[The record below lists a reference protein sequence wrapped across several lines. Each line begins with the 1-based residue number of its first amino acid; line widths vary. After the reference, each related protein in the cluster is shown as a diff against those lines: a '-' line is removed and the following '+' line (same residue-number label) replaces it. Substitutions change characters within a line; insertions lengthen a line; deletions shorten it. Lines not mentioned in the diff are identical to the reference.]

1 MDNIRDYNVGNSNYA
16 THGNMQSWDI
26 WINYKLNP
34 FDADILKRTLR
45 TKAEGGMTP
54 EEARKLDYKKII
66 HICKERLRQIAEG
79 ITWFAESIKPVITID
94 MIVKEYKLDEY
105 DSQIVGL
112 ILSRRMD
119 EQVYQDIITIIESK
133 LKTM

>member
-1 MDNIRDYNVGNSNYA
+1 MNIRDYNVGNSNYA

-45 TKAEGGMTP
+45 AKAEGGMTP
-54 EEARKLDYKKII
+54 EEARQLDYKKII
-66 HICKERLRQIAEG
+66 HICKERLRQIDEG
-79 ITWFAESIKPVITID
+79 ITWYAEPINPSITVE
-94 MIVKEYKLDEY
+94 MIIAEYKLDEY
-105 DSQIVGL
+105 DSQIVRL

-119 EQVYQDIITIIESK
+119 KQVYTDIISIIENK
-133 LKTM
+133 LKI

>member
-1 MDNIRDYNVGNSNYA
+1 MNIRDYNVGNSNYA

-26 WINYKLNP
+26 WIDYKLNP

-54 EEARKLDYKKII
+54 EEARHLDYKKII
-66 HICKERLRQIAEG
+66 HICKERLRQIDEG
-79 ITWFAESIKPVITID
+79 ITWYAEPINPSITVEMIIT
-94 MIVKEYKLDEY
+94 EYKLDEY
-105 DSQIVGL
+105 DSQIVKL

-119 EQVYQDIITIIESK
+119 KQVYTDIITIIESK
-133 LKTM
+133 VN